1 VTAFTSNELR
11 RRAQGARLVL
21 VAAFLVLGGAFFKA
35 QVLESSE
42 YRSTSE
48 SNRVRP
54 IPLPAP
60 RGELRDRNG
69 LLIAENTPGYTIRL
83 WADRV
88 DSLRAIV
95 GRIDALTPL
104 DTVDLEKVVAR
115 WRAAPY
121 QPVQVFTSGEFR
133 IVSILEE
140 HRAQLP
146 GLVIQA
152 EPRRFYPDSTAL
164 GHVAGYVGDISEREL
179 AGDRFPGAQ
188 MGTIVGKNGLEFEYD
203 QTLRGTPGVRF
214 VEVTAFG
221 RTVRD
226 GGTDRFV
233 KPQVG
238 QTITTTLDLPLQR
251 FVDSMWRNNEFL
263 ATRSGALLAMRPTG
277 EILAYYSYPTFDPN
291 AFIGGIS
298 QARYNVYNDPKRS
311 ALFDR
316 VIQGGYP
323 PASPFKL
330 AVAAIGLKRGLVTM
344 STRMPVP
351 CTGGYQFGSRRFRC
365 WKPEGHGAVTLA
377 DAIKVSCDV
386 YFYQLGLKL
395 GAENLLAGGAALGFD
410 ARSGID
416 LEREQSSRWAH
427 DVEDYVTVK
436 RFGTFTDGQILN
448 LSIGQGAN
456 VQSLVNMTTFYAALA
471 TDGIKRSPFLVQRRA
486 DGPVFDLGLTP
497 EQLADLRLALADV
510 VLTGTAGAS
519 GGRDLL
525 VAGKTGTGQMPRGQG
540 DAGWFIGFAPYDAP
554 RIVIGMLVEEGQ
566 HGSTVAP
573 YVVKAMRRFLIGP
586 DSTVLAAPVD
596 VPITENLVEPR
607 PVDQD
612 PAGAIALPPVLPA
625 PPPDS
630 VPR

>member
-1 VTAFTSNELR
+1 VTTFTSAELR
-11 RRAQGARLVL
+11 RRAQGARLV
-21 VAAFLVLGGAFFKA
+21 VAGAFLVLSGAFFKA
-35 QVLESSE
+35 QVLDSSE

-48 SNRVRP
+48 SNRVRLV
-54 IPLPAP
+54 PLPAP

-83 WADRV
+83 WADNV
-88 DSLRAIV
+88 DSLRAV
-95 GRIDALTPL
+95 LARVDALTPL
-104 DTVDLEKVVAR
+104 DTVDLDKVVAR

-121 QPVQVFTSGEFR
+121 QPAQVFSSGEFR

-164 GHVAGYVGDISEREL
+164 GHVVGYVGDISEREL
-179 AGDRFPGAQ
+179 ASERFPDAR
-188 MGTIVGKNGLEFEYD
+188 MGTIVGKNGLEYEYD
-203 QTLRGTPGVRF
+203 TRLRGTPGVRLI
-214 VEVTAFG
+214 EVTAFG
-221 RTVRD
+221 RTVRE
-226 GGTDRFV
+226 GGGGRFV
-233 KPQVG
+233 RPVVG
-238 QTITTTLDLPLQR
+238 RTITTTLDLPLQR
-251 FVDSMWRNNEFL
+251 FVDSMWRNTPFL
-263 ATRSGALLAMRPTG
+263 AERSGGLLAMRPTG

-298 QARYNVYNDPKRS
+298 QARYNEYNDPKRS

-330 AVAAIGLKRGLVTM
+330 AVAAMGLKRGLVTS

-365 WKPEGHGAVTLA
+365 WKPEGHGAVTLS

-386 YFYQLGLKL
+386 YFYQLGLQL
-395 GAENLLAGGAALGFD
+395 GAENLLADGAALGFD
-410 ARSGID
+410 DRSGID

-427 DVEDYVTVK
+427 SVDDYVNGK
-436 RFGTFTDGQILN
+436 RFGTFTPGQVLN

-456 VQSLVNMTTFYAALA
+456 VQSLANMVTFYAALA
-471 TDGIKRSPFLVQRRA
+471 TDGVKRPPFLVERRP
-486 DGPVFDLGLTP
+486 DGPVHDLGLTP
-497 EQLADLRLALADV
+497 AQLRDLRQAMVDV
-510 VLTGTAGAS
+510 VARGTAGAS
-519 GGRDLL
+519 GGAELL
-525 VAGKTGTGQMPRGQG
+525 VAGKTGTGQMPRGQA

-554 RIVIGMLVEEGQ
+554 EIVIGMLVEEGE

-573 YVVKAMRRFLIGP
+573 YVVKAIRRFLVGP
-586 DSTVLAAPVD
+586 DSAAIAAPVD
-596 VPITENLVEPR
+596 LPITEDLTGGLPR
-607 PVDQD
+607 DGETDGGVA
-612 PAGAIALPPVLPA
+612 PAAVPPA
-625 PPPDS
+625 ADS
-630 VPR
+630 TTP